1 MGRNA
6 QRVLVAVIL
15 LLAGSVVRAQS
26 PAAVPPS
33 ATVKFE
39 TQFQFSTTSVD
50 KEDGSRQPGST
61 FEFRRLRVYFDI
73 KINDWITG
81 AVESDMSMGRLTMR
95 KAFMDLSLSKAFAL
109 KLGQDKKP
117 FSLLETTSSSK
128 YPAIETGV
136 RIRGLAG
143 ALQHDN
149 AAALTMFRGAPLI
162 ADEQNLVDQLLYKGY
177 ELGATAHGTVGR
189 FSYDAGVYNGTGLD
203 QLDDNDGKSVAGRLA
218 YAVPMK
224 KPLTLGVAAS
234 HRELNF
240 PTAADTST
248 RSGTAYALE
257 AEWGAFRT
265 EGFWLLAEAATGS
278 NIVTE
283 DKFKGA
289 TAILT
294 YFHPTKGRIEGVEP
308 VFRIGAADPNDARED
323 DGAMTLTPGINVYFT
338 GRNKFS
344 LNYEVF
350 NPSGPLFNT
359 QKALR
364 AQVQLY
370 M

>member
-1 MGRNA
+1 MLA
-6 QRVLVAVIL
+6 AVAILMSASRVHGQA
-15 LLAGSVVRAQS
+15 
-26 PAAVPPS
+26 PAAAPPT

-39 TQFQFSTTSVD
+39 TQFQYSTTSVD
-50 KEDGSRQPGST
+50 AQDGSRQPGST
-61 FEFRRLRVYFDI
+61 FEFRRLRTYFDI
-73 KINDWITG
+73 RINDWITG

-95 KAFMDLSLSKAFAL
+95 KAYMDFALTKAFAV
-109 KLGQDKKP
+109 KFGQDKKP

-136 RIRGLAG
+136 RIRGVAG

-162 ADEQNLVDQLLYKGY
+162 PDEQNLVDQLLYKGY
-177 ELGATAHGTVGR
+177 ELGATAHGVVGR
-189 FSYDAGVYNGTGLD
+189 FGYDAGVYNGTGID
-203 QLDDNDGKSVAGRLA
+203 QLDDNDGKSVAARVK
-218 YAVPMK
+218 YAVPVK
-224 KPLTLGVAAS
+224 KPLTIGVAAS

-240 PTAADTST
+240 PTAADTAT

-257 AEWGAFRT
+257 VEWGAFRT

-278 NIVTE
+278 NIATE
-283 DKFKGA
+283 DRFKGA
-289 TAILT
+289 SAILT
-294 YFHPTKGRIEGVEP
+294 YFHPTQGRIEGVEP
-308 VFRIGAADPNDARED
+308 LFRIGSADPNDARD
-323 DGAMTLTPGINVYFT
+323 DDSAMTFTPGINLYFT

-344 LNYEVF
+344 LNWEVF
-350 NPSGPLFNT
+350 KPSGPLFNT
-359 QKALR
+359 QQALR